1 MLSWQN
7 IWKSRQITADI
18 KEEIGNQGEVPPGG
32 GINLIYLPFPIEQM
46 ETMPRSYQQSATS
59 SQNGAGKLPSISLKL

>member
-1 MLSWQN
+1 MLPWQN

-32 GINLIYLPFPIEQM
+32 GINLIYLHFLIEQM
-46 ETMPRSYQQSATS
+46 
-59 SQNGAGKLPSISLKL
+59 